1 MASSLTMVPVA
12 VAVPRVALVGDDSF
26 RDKVSSGSTVKS
38 PATITTT
45 DLAVSPAAK
54 VMVPLAWVKSDPAV
68 AVIPAVV

>member
-26 RDKVSSGSTVKS
+26 RDKVSSGSTMES